1 VNRPR
6 ADRPP
11 SQRRL
16 KFCRLSLVVV
26 CIAPLVVAHAWAGH
40 EIPFY
45 PSFYP
50 QEIKIDVMEP
60 AAAARLLR
68 TKAIHAY
75 VGADPFAG
83 GAAPGHVTYVESLK
97 SYMVLTFTRQSPP
110 LADAGVRCAM
120 AARILKGL
128 APSQGVYTFHPY
140 PVTPYHDDYFAHV
153 DLVEAAKKRIASATA
168 AGPPLRVWPN
178 GKLAE
183 ALVPPQWR
191 GAQSASNATLEEID
205 LHNLEATPPPLLSRW
220 FPALGTGL
228 RTAFLAQAGTVIEGE
243 LAGSLQ
249 RSQSRPFP
257 ILRQAPW
264 SECKRLTAGYTVRRE
279 ALNVEYSEGVENIA
293 YDALTGLN
301 SAIFIRDVKLKDF
314 PWNGWLRLGVET
326 KPTSAWNPV
335 AGFTDATGR
344 LIWSAIGDP
353 PMLPAPYGGEPMP
366 NRVRATVESEIRI
379 PPDALVLDPATRVFK
394 PAGRRGDIA
403 RSKVAY
409 EVLASKFHDDTKMT
423 VADLLYP
430 FVFAYRWGGLPG
442 DHRQG
447 QDPVVARSTAS
458 LRESLLAVKVAS
470 VDSRI
475 RDYGDVQL
483 LYEVPRINVYLRSGA
498 GPGAV
503 PTSAPWST
511 TPWQLTVL
519 MEEAV
524 TRGLAAFSEAEARRG
539 NVPWLD
545 LVRDQKLKSRLA
557 SLLDGFERQPY
568 VPDSLRGLVTVE
580 QARQRWAALKR
591 FYRKHGH
598 FLVTN
603 GPYRLDKWSA
613 NSVTLGVFRDLS
625 YPIALGSFDRY
636 AIPRRAYV
644 TKTERRGD
652 RLEIEAEVETVT
664 KFARSYKIEREP
676 YKGEPAGQTRAEGV
690 GLVAHYAVIGEPH
703 RLMRVGA
710 SSVMEGRRLIVD
722 PRGEL
727 PPGEYR
733 VALAL
738 VLDGNFVQPEVKVV
752 PYRVAD

>member
-1 VNRPR
+1 
-6 ADRPP
+6 
-11 SQRRL
+11 
-16 KFCRLSLVVV
+16 V
-26 CIAPLVVAHAWAGH
+26 CIAALVMAHAWAGH

-83 GAAPGHVTYVESLK
+83 GAAPEHVVYVESLK
-97 SYMVLTFTRQSPP
+97 SYVVLTFTPQLGS
-110 LADAGVRCAM
+110 LSNVGARCA
-120 AARILKGL
+120 AGARILKVLGR
-128 APSQGVYTFHPY
+128 SQGIYTFHPY
-140 PVTPYHDDYFAHV
+140 PVTPYHDDYLSHF
-153 DLVEAAKKRIASATA
+153 DLVEAAKKKIASAP
-168 AGPPLRVWPN
+168 AGWPELKVWPN

-183 ALVPPQWR
+183 TLVPPEWR
-191 GAQSASNATLEEID
+191 GTRQESDATLEEID
-205 LHNLEATPPPLLSRW
+205 TRDLEAPPPVGGRL
-220 FPALGTGL
+220 PALGAGV
-228 RTAFLAQAGTVIEGE
+228 RTAFLTEAGTVVESE
-243 LAGSLQ
+243 VAGSLPLLSG
-249 RSQSRPFP
+249 RLTS
-257 ILRQAPW
+257 LRQVPW
-264 SECKRLTAGYTVRRE
+264 SECKRVTAGYTVRRE
-279 ALNVEYSEGVENIA
+279 ALNVEYSEGVENVA

-314 PWNGWLRLGVET
+314 PWNGWLRLGTEA

-344 LIWSAIGDP
+344 LIWSAVGDP
-353 PMLPAPYGGEPMP
+353 PMLPAPYGGDPAP

-423 VADLLYP
+423 VADVLYP

-503 PTSAPWST
+503 PTWAPWST

-710 SSVMEGRRLIVD
+710 SSAVEGRRLIVD

>member
-1 VNRPR
+1 M
-6 ADRPP
+6 
-11 SQRRL
+11 
-16 KFCRLSLVVV
+16 
-26 CIAPLVVAHAWAGH
+26 CIAALVVAHAWAGH

-83 GAAPGHVTYVESLK
+83 GAAPEHVVYVESLK
-97 SYMVLTFTRQSPP
+97 SYVVLTFTRPSGP
-110 LADAGVRCAM
+110 LADVGRRCAA
-120 AARILKGL
+120 AARILKVLG
-128 APSQGVYTFHPY
+128 PSQGNYIFHPY
-140 PVTPYHDDYFAHV
+140 PVTPYHDDYLAHF
-153 DLVEAAKKRIASATA
+153 DLAEAAKKKIADAV
-168 AGPPLRVWPN
+168 AGPPLKVWPN

-183 ALVPPQWR
+183 ALMPPAWR
-191 GAQSASNATLEEID
+191 GSREESDATLEEID
-205 LHNLEATPPPLLSRW
+205 TRDLEASPPAIPD
-220 FPALGTGL
+220 GL
-228 RTAFLAQAGTVIEGE
+228 RSETRGAGFRAAALAQTGTVIENE
-243 LAGSLQ
+243 IAPSAVVLLSLRL
-249 RSQSRPFP
+249 RSLRPV
-257 ILRQAPW
+257 PW
-264 SECKRLTAGYTVRRE
+264 SGCKRLAAGYTVRRE
-279 ALNVEYSEGVENIA
+279 ALNVEYSEGVENVA

-314 PWNGWLRLGVET
+314 PWNGWLRLGTEA

-344 LIWSAIGDP
+344 LIWSAVGDP

-442 DHRQG
+442 DHSQG

-483 LYEVPRINVYLRSGA
+483 LYEVPRINVYVRSGA
-498 GPGAV
+498 DPRDV
-503 PTSAPWST
+503 PTWAPWST

-710 SSVMEGRRLIVD
+710 SSAVEGRRLIVE
-722 PRGEL
+722 PRGKL